1 MRGIFIS
8 ISKALF
14 FKLNP
19 RFDLRSLHRRNSDR
33 RNLGRASF
41 GWQALSR
48 LRRTADFQVIAL
60 LAMAMLS
67 LLMMAGATGCAA
79 KINPRESLAAQGRAP
94 EGSPRLLAVYQPWFG
109 QKAHIDV
116 GYSCHDPN
124 VLRQQIAKAK
134 ELNISGF
141 VVNWY
146 GPRKEFEDQAYG
158 LMQQAAAADP
168 SFKVAAQY
176 DEAVDHPGYDTDAV
190 IVDLQYLYD
199 RYISPQA
206 GPSRSAYLRYN
217 GKPVIFIFPKD
228 SNTDWN
234 RIRQVTRSW
243 PDPPLLIYKDMS
255 DKYPDAFDGYY
266 AWVQPGKDGWARDGS
281 NYGEDY
287 LNYFYR
293 NMQEHHPDKIAVGAV
308 WPGFD
313 DSKASWSRNRHIAY
327 RCGKTFEDVL
337 RVFRKYYGSQ
347 NAAPYLLVETWN
359 DYEEGTDVERS
370 IGHCGGNNTMSS
382 MAAAQR

>member
-1 MRGIFIS
+1 MKGILIFIS
-8 ISKALF
+8 KGLISSGLF
-14 FKLNP
+14 SHLFSLFSHLFSHGESGFGRG
-19 RFDLRSLHRRNSDR
+19 RFV
-33 RNLGRASF
+33 
-41 GWQALSR
+41 SR
-48 LRRTADFQVIAL
+48 LRRTADFRAIAL

-94 EGSPRLLAVYQPWFG
+94 EGSPRLLAIYQPWFG

-158 LMQQAAAADP
+158 LMQQSASADP

-199 RYISPQA
+199 RYIGPEA

-217 GKPVIFIFPKD
+217 GRPVIFIFPKE

-255 DKYPDAFDGYY
+255 EKYPDAFDGYY

-293 NMQEHHPDKIAVGAV
+293 NMQEHHPDKLAVGAV

-370 IGHCGGNNTMSS
+370 IGHCGGNSTISS
-382 MAAAQR
+382 MGAGER

>member
-1 MRGIFIS
+1 MH
-8 ISKALF
+8 KAL
-14 FKLNP
+14 
-19 RFDLRSLHRRNSDR
+19 S
-33 RNLGRASF
+33 SF
-41 GWQALSR
+41 IFL
-48 LRRTADFQVIAL
+48 AL
-60 LAMAMLS
+60 LCILA
-67 LLMMAGATGCAA
+67 GCARP
-79 KINPRESLAAQGRAP
+79 NPRESLATMQAP
-94 EGSPRLLAVYQPWFG
+94 AGSPTLLAVYQPWFG
-109 QKAHIDV
+109 NPAHINV

-124 VLRQQIAKAK
+124 VLSEQIARAK
-134 ELNISGF
+134 DMNIGGF

-146 GPRKEFEDQAYG
+146 GPRKEFEDRSFG
-158 LMQQAAAADP
+158 LLEQAAAGTD
-168 SFKVAAQY
+168 FKIAAQY

-199 RYISPQA
+199 RYIGPEA

-217 GKPVIFIFPKD
+217 GRPVIFIFPKE

-255 DKYPDAFDGYY
+255 DKYPNAFDGYY

-370 IGHCGGNNTMSS
+370 IGHCGGNSTMSS
-382 MAAAQR
+382 MRAGEQ

>member
-1 MRGIFIS
+1 MKGIFIS
-8 ISKALF
+8 I
-14 FKLNP
+14 FKGFLSNGLSSHGAP
-19 RFDLRSLHRRNSDR
+19 GCGRQRPASRRYESGPGMR
-33 RNLGRASF
+33 GR
-41 GWQALSR
+41 
-48 LRRTADFQVIAL
+48 ADFQVIGLLALAMVSLAL
-60 LAMAMLS
+60 LS
-67 LLMMAGATGCAA
+67 CTSGCAA
-79 KINPRESLAAQGRAP
+79 KINPRDSLAAQGRAP
-94 EGSPRLLAVYQPWFG
+94 EGSPKLLAIYQPWFG

-124 VLRQQIAKAK
+124 VIRQQIARAK

-146 GPRKEFEDQAYG
+146 GPRKEFEDEAFA
-158 LMQQAAAADP
+158 LMQQTASTDP
-168 SFKVAAQY
+168 HFTVAAQY

-199 RYISPQA
+199 RYIGAQA
-206 GPSRSAYLRYN
+206 GPSRSAYLRYK
-217 GKPVIFIFPKD
+217 GRPVIFIFPKD
-228 SNTDWN
+228 SGTDWN
-234 RIRQVTRSW
+234 RIRQVTQSW
-243 PDPPLLIYKDMS
+243 PDPPLLIYKDMN
-255 DKYPDAFDGYY
+255 DKYPNAFDGYY

-313 DSKASWSRNRHIAY
+313 DTKASWSRNRHIAY

-337 RVFRKYYGSQ
+337 RVFRKYYGSD

-370 IGHCGGNNTMSS
+370 IGHCGNQSGGIN
-382 MAAAQR
+382 AGQQ